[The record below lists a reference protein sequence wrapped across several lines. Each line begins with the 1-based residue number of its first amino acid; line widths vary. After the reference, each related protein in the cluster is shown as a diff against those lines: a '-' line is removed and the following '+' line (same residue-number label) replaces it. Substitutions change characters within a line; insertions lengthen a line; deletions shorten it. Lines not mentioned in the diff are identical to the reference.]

1 MVTKLAKTD
10 LIKAAVLLHPSW
22 ITLDDIKGMTV
33 NANLD
38 FIGVKLGIL

>member
-1 MVTKLAKTD
+1 VVTKIAKTD

-22 ITLDDIKGMTV
+22 VTLDDIKGMNV

-38 FIGVKLGIL
+38 FICVILEML